1 MNTSQDGFGSYLIY
15 FPNPNNL
22 TSKGGVGFLKTKS
35 TSYIERLRDLRN
47 YEAKVV
53 AVCLIH
59 SSNLKF
65 QIPIVLFYVRR
76 QVAKEQGAL
85 GPKVYTPCCYRV
97 L

>member
-47 YEAKVV
+47 YEPKVV

-65 QIPIVLFYVRR
+65 QIPIVLFYVRLNSTSR
-76 QVAKEQGAL
+76 PFQIPILQDTRNL
-85 GPKVYTPCCYRV
+85 
-97 L
+97 